1 MKRDD
6 SKVFGMRYRREDE
19 EVVEGELR
27 ALRERRSTMSG
38 NFATLVDQV
47 KRTFQFWA
55 VFCIPDP
62 ALSQTEVGPDNVINR
77 TVLYYLGCHWL
88 CYMRLLL
95 YVIRQLYKPVH
106 VRRRQKRDNP
116 MSSCIQFPDT

>member
-47 KRTFQFWA
+47 KRAFQFWP

-62 ALSQTEVGPDNVINR
+62 ALSQTGPI
-77 TVLYYLGCHWL
+77 VLHYLGCHWL
-88 CYMRLLL
+88 RYMRVLL
-95 YVIRQLYKPVH
+95 YVI
-106 VRRRQKRDNP
+106 
-116 MSSCIQFPDT
+116 